1 MHRTR
6 LCEVVVAGNVAVCTN
21 ERLLDDAGT
30 TVGDSGAPFVSRRG
44 FVAWPNGAGR
54 LTPQID
60 RYDIARNV
68 RVSLTAGRDD
78 GLVRDVVAAAGDV
91 VLWLDG
97 RLGTTDVWFATV
109 P

>member
-1 MHRTR
+1 MP
-6 LCEVVVAGNVAVCTN
+6 E
-21 ERLLDDAGT
+21 
-30 TVGDSGAPFVSRRG
+30 SRRDPHLSAV
-44 FVAWPNGAGR
+44 FGR
-54 LTPQID
+54 QFDTDPLAKTRRAAPQID

-68 RVSLTAGRDD
+68 RLTLTAGRND

-97 RLGTTDVWFATV
+97 RLGTTDVWYATM